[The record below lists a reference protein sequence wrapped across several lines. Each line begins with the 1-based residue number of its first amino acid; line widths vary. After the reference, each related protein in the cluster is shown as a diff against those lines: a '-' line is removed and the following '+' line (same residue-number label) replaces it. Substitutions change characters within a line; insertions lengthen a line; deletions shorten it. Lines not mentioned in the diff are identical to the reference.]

1 MALDLNKFSED
12 DRLKISVLNQNLF
25 SPQQLNSRSLQC
37 RICMVPVST
46 NNKSKLCGACYS
58 QSKQPHELADKVVPL
73 TFAMYGTAA
82 YKLMH
87 DYKNLNNK
95 NRAKYQQF
103 LELFFNTA
111 MATFGNCISGSKP
124 FSAISIVP
132 STDHAKKG
140 QHPLEAI
147 TRNYLPALP
156 RIDTFFTK
164 VRELR
169 EIDPWYAQFHSIDKN
184 VLSHVL
190 VVEDTWVTGSTAQS
204 LASALKM
211 RGAKK
216 VTIVPIARALNKK
229 IPVASIVEKRI
240 QETRFDWNVC
250 PNCGNQH

>member
-1 MALDLNKFSED
+1 MALNLSKFSEV
-12 DRLKISVLNQNLF
+12 DREKISVLDQHFF
-25 SPQQLNSRSLQC
+25 SPRQLNSGIEQC
-37 RICMVPVST
+37 KICMVPISRS
-46 NNKSKLCGACYS
+46 NKSKFCATCFS
-58 QSKQPHELADKVVPL
+58 QNKQPHKLADKVVPL
-73 TFAMYGTAA
+73 TFAMYGTPA

-87 DYKNLNNK
+87 DYKNQSNQS
-95 NRAKYQQF
+95 RANYQQY

-111 MATFGNCISGSKP
+111 MATFGECISGSQS
-124 FSAISIVP
+124 FSAVSIVP
-132 STDHAKKG
+132 STNHEKKG

-147 TRNYLPALP
+147 TENYLPAIP

-169 EIDPWYAQFHSIDKN
+169 EVDPWYAQFHSIDKP

-216 VTIVPIARALNKK
+216 VTIVPLARALNKSFPSASFVEGK
-229 IPVASIVEKRI
+229 IKESKYN
-240 QETRFDWNVC
+240 WSVC
-250 PNCGNQH
+250 PNCGDEH

>member
-1 MALDLNKFSED
+1 
-12 DRLKISVLNQNLF
+12 
-25 SPQQLNSRSLQC
+25 
-37 RICMVPVST
+37 
-46 NNKSKLCGACYS
+46 
-58 QSKQPHELADKVVPL
+58 
-73 TFAMYGTAA
+73 MYGTPA

-87 DYKNLNNK
+87 DYKEQSNPA
-95 NRAKYQQF
+95 RATYQQF
-103 LELFFNTA
+103 IELFFNTV
-111 MATFGNCISGSKP
+111 MSTFGDCISGSMP
-124 FSAISIVP
+124 FSAVSIVP
-132 STDHAKKG
+132 STDLSKKG
-140 QHPLEAI
+140 NHPLESI
-147 TRNYLPALP
+147 TRNFLPSIP

-184 VLSHVL
+184 ELSNVL

-229 IPVASIVEKRI
+229 FPEASIVEKRI
-240 QETRFDWNVC
+240 QTNSFNWNIC